1 MNCHNR
7 FSNIAST
14 IIDCQCLLL
23 MCKGKLLNIVCLHT
37 QWLRFPNIVQIL
49 LDLFFMCTTSEIRF
63 NDPIKVICWLE
74 MVEYSFCEK
83 II

>member
-1 MNCHNR
+1 MFVVDVQGQIIEHR
-7 FSNIAST
+7 VST
-14 IIDCQCLLL
+14 
-23 MCKGKLLNIVCLHT
+23 HT
-37 QWLRFPNIVQIL
+37 MVEISKYCPNIIRP
-49 LDLFFMCTTSEIRF
+49 FFMCTTSEIRF